1 MWQSQMATTIED
13 SSIKEILY
21 RFQKIEAGASGLRGQ
36 IWQSR
41 KAGHVGMPKGSVGD
55 ADLKGIYYIYIWQIY
70 GAPTFIKKFYKFPHW
85 SEKKER
91 KITHNYHYEKT
102 RLKYPST

>member
-41 KAGHVGMPKGSVGD
+41 KAGHVGVPKGSVGD
-55 ADLKGIYYIYIWQIY
+55 ADWKEIYYIYIWLTY
-70 GAPTFIKKFYKFPHW
+70 GAPTFTFFFINSHINQRKKKEKLLNIAIIKK
-85 SEKKER
+85 
-91 KITHNYHYEKT
+91 
-102 RLKYPST
+102 